1 MTITG
6 VVKDQSGEPL
16 IGVNVME
23 KGTTNGSITDVDG
36 KYSVSVKG
44 GKTILV
50 FSYIGYISQEIP
62 VGNQKTL
69 NVTMKEDTE
78 ELEEVVVIGYGT
90 AKKKDLTG
98 AISRVKAE
106 KMEVEAPRSVQD
118 LLRASAA
125 GLSISMSTDAAGT
138 ADLQVRGKN
147 SLKAGSSPL
156 LVLDGVI
163 YDGSLQDINPMDIE
177 SIDVLKDASSVA
189 VYGAKAANGV
199 VAITTKKGKTG
210 KPVISFNANVGMVSN
225 ARLPKTVDGAGFI
238 KFRQEYGES
247 LMTEAEMVAQPGKFA
262 DPRNLAAAG
271 IDPLAWYN
279 YDQQTPVSALP
290 DEKTMINKWLTR
302 LNFKTIEIEN
312 YLNGVET
319 DWDDIVYQTGLQQ
332 DYTVS
337 LSNRKEDFSYYWSM
351 GYADREGVKVGDRY
365 RNLRTRLNLES
376 KVTSF
381 LTVGL
386 NAQFATRLGGYLA
399 ADVEQREHN
408 SPFTTNDIDILD
420 SPYRMY
426 PSGDNNTKNPFFD
439 NLYRDRRDIHHD
451 LNANLY
457 AIVKLPFGFE
467 YQMNFTPRYHWY
479 EYMNHESAEHPEWA
493 GDGGRSERK
502 NEKTFTIFT
511 MKFRYL
517 VFISILSFCLACQ
530 GKKKATLSD
539 LPRPVRVIKVEALGT
554 FNHQYTGTVTARN
567 FSILAFRLP
576 GTLTEVNVNTGQKIK
591 KGTVIARID
600 PYDYQRQYQTALANY
615 KTTESIY
622 ERNQRLYAANAVAK
636 QNLEIAQTD
645 YIQATSALNMARRTL
660 DYTVLTAP
668 FDGFIEQ
675 RFVENHEEILTG
687 QSVVRLVDPKDIEVN
702 FMLPETSI
710 QLLDIPK
717 KIYVEFDSQKGK
729 LFTTEVKEYIYSS
742 NGSGIP
748 VTLLITDKQFA
759 PYRQNVFPGFS
770 CKVIVEV
777 DNMISDK
784 FVLPASA
791 LQEAHHQEYV
801 WIVDPASHTAHRQ
814 QVRIKKYNDHILVEA
829 GLNPDDLIIIA
840 GIASIR
846 EGQKVRPVKNQ

>member
-1 MTITG
+1 
-6 VVKDQSGEPL
+6 
-16 IGVNVME
+16 
-23 KGTTNGSITDVDG
+23 
-36 KYSVSVKG
+36 
-44 GKTILV
+44 
-50 FSYIGYISQEIP
+50 
-62 VGNQKTL
+62 
-69 NVTMKEDTE
+69 
-78 ELEEVVVIGYGT
+78 
-90 AKKKDLTG
+90 
-98 AISRVKAE
+98 
-106 KMEVEAPRSVQD
+106 
-118 LLRASAA
+118 
-125 GLSISMSTDAAGT
+125 
-138 ADLQVRGKN
+138 
-147 SLKAGSSPL
+147 
-156 LVLDGVI
+156 
-163 YDGSLQDINPMDIE
+163 
-177 SIDVLKDASSVA
+177 
-189 VYGAKAANGV
+189 
-199 VAITTKKGKTG
+199 
-210 KPVISFNANVGMVSN
+210 
-225 ARLPKTVDGAGFI
+225 
-238 KFRQEYGES
+238 
-247 LMTEAEMVAQPGKFA
+247 
-262 DPRNLAAAG
+262 
-271 IDPLAWYN
+271 
-279 YDQQTPVSALP
+279 
-290 DEKTMINKWLTR
+290 
-302 LNFKTIEIEN
+302 
-312 YLNGVET
+312 
-319 DWDDIVYQTGLQQ
+319 
-332 DYTVS
+332 
-337 LSNRKEDFSYYWSM
+337 
-351 GYADREGVKVGDRY
+351 
-365 RNLRTRLNLES
+365 
-376 KVTSF
+376 
-381 LTVGL
+381 
-386 NAQFATRLGGYLA
+386 
-399 ADVEQREHN
+399 
-408 SPFTTNDIDILD
+408 
-420 SPYRMY
+420 
-426 PSGDNNTKNPFFD
+426 
-439 NLYRDRRDIHHD
+439 
-451 LNANLY
+451 
-457 AIVKLPFGFE
+457 
-467 YQMNFTPRYHWY
+467 
-479 EYMNHESAEHPEWA
+479 
-493 GDGGRSERK
+493 
-502 NEKTFTIFT
+502 

-784 FVLPASA
+784 FILPASA

-814 QVRIKKYNDHILVEA
+814 QVRIKNTT
-829 GLNPDDLIIIA
+829 IISLSRLA
-840 GIASIR
+840 
-846 EGQKVRPVKNQ
+846 

>member
-1 MTITG
+1 
-6 VVKDQSGEPL
+6 
-16 IGVNVME
+16 
-23 KGTTNGSITDVDG
+23 
-36 KYSVSVKG
+36 
-44 GKTILV
+44 
-50 FSYIGYISQEIP
+50 
-62 VGNQKTL
+62 
-69 NVTMKEDTE
+69 
-78 ELEEVVVIGYGT
+78 
-90 AKKKDLTG
+90 
-98 AISRVKAE
+98 
-106 KMEVEAPRSVQD
+106 
-118 LLRASAA
+118 
-125 GLSISMSTDAAGT
+125 
-138 ADLQVRGKN
+138 
-147 SLKAGSSPL
+147 
-156 LVLDGVI
+156 
-163 YDGSLQDINPMDIE
+163 
-177 SIDVLKDASSVA
+177 
-189 VYGAKAANGV
+189 
-199 VAITTKKGKTG
+199 
-210 KPVISFNANVGMVSN
+210 
-225 ARLPKTVDGAGFI
+225 
-238 KFRQEYGES
+238 
-247 LMTEAEMVAQPGKFA
+247 
-262 DPRNLAAAG
+262 
-271 IDPLAWYN
+271 
-279 YDQQTPVSALP
+279 
-290 DEKTMINKWLTR
+290 
-302 LNFKTIEIEN
+302 
-312 YLNGVET
+312 
-319 DWDDIVYQTGLQQ
+319 
-332 DYTVS
+332 
-337 LSNRKEDFSYYWSM
+337 
-351 GYADREGVKVGDRY
+351 
-365 RNLRTRLNLES
+365 
-376 KVTSF
+376 
-381 LTVGL
+381 
-386 NAQFATRLGGYLA
+386 
-399 ADVEQREHN
+399 
-408 SPFTTNDIDILD
+408 
-420 SPYRMY
+420 
-426 PSGDNNTKNPFFD
+426 
-439 NLYRDRRDIHHD
+439 
-451 LNANLY
+451 
-457 AIVKLPFGFE
+457 
-467 YQMNFTPRYHWY
+467 
-479 EYMNHESAEHPEWA
+479 
-493 GDGGRSERK
+493 
-502 NEKTFTIFT
+502 

-622 ERNQRLYAANAVAK
+622 ERNQRLYAANA
-636 QNLEIAQTD
+636 
-645 YIQATSALNMARRTL
+645 
-660 DYTVLTAP
+660 
-668 FDGFIEQ
+668 
-675 RFVENHEEILTG
+675 
-687 QSVVRLVDPKDIEVN
+687 VVRLVDPKDIEVN

>member
-1 MTITG
+1 
-6 VVKDQSGEPL
+6 
-16 IGVNVME
+16 
-23 KGTTNGSITDVDG
+23 
-36 KYSVSVKG
+36 
-44 GKTILV
+44 
-50 FSYIGYISQEIP
+50 
-62 VGNQKTL
+62 
-69 NVTMKEDTE
+69 
-78 ELEEVVVIGYGT
+78 
-90 AKKKDLTG
+90 
-98 AISRVKAE
+98 
-106 KMEVEAPRSVQD
+106 
-118 LLRASAA
+118 
-125 GLSISMSTDAAGT
+125 
-138 ADLQVRGKN
+138 
-147 SLKAGSSPL
+147 
-156 LVLDGVI
+156 
-163 YDGSLQDINPMDIE
+163 
-177 SIDVLKDASSVA
+177 
-189 VYGAKAANGV
+189 
-199 VAITTKKGKTG
+199 
-210 KPVISFNANVGMVSN
+210 
-225 ARLPKTVDGAGFI
+225 
-238 KFRQEYGES
+238 
-247 LMTEAEMVAQPGKFA
+247 
-262 DPRNLAAAG
+262 
-271 IDPLAWYN
+271 
-279 YDQQTPVSALP
+279 
-290 DEKTMINKWLTR
+290 
-302 LNFKTIEIEN
+302 
-312 YLNGVET
+312 
-319 DWDDIVYQTGLQQ
+319 
-332 DYTVS
+332 
-337 LSNRKEDFSYYWSM
+337 
-351 GYADREGVKVGDRY
+351 
-365 RNLRTRLNLES
+365 
-376 KVTSF
+376 
-381 LTVGL
+381 
-386 NAQFATRLGGYLA
+386 
-399 ADVEQREHN
+399 
-408 SPFTTNDIDILD
+408 
-420 SPYRMY
+420 
-426 PSGDNNTKNPFFD
+426 
-439 NLYRDRRDIHHD
+439 
-451 LNANLY
+451 
-457 AIVKLPFGFE
+457 
-467 YQMNFTPRYHWY
+467 
-479 EYMNHESAEHPEWA
+479 
-493 GDGGRSERK
+493 
-502 NEKTFTIFT
+502 

-530 GKKKATLSD
+530 GKKKATLSE

-554 FNHQYTGTVTARN
+554 FDHQYTGTVTARN

-687 QSVVRLVDPKDIEVN
+687 Q
-702 FMLPETSI
+702 SI

-840 GIASIR
+840 GIASIQ
-846 EGQKVRPVKNQ
+846 EGQKVRPIKNQ

>member
-1 MTITG
+1 
-6 VVKDQSGEPL
+6 
-16 IGVNVME
+16 
-23 KGTTNGSITDVDG
+23 
-36 KYSVSVKG
+36 
-44 GKTILV
+44 
-50 FSYIGYISQEIP
+50 
-62 VGNQKTL
+62 
-69 NVTMKEDTE
+69 
-78 ELEEVVVIGYGT
+78 
-90 AKKKDLTG
+90 
-98 AISRVKAE
+98 
-106 KMEVEAPRSVQD
+106 
-118 LLRASAA
+118 
-125 GLSISMSTDAAGT
+125 
-138 ADLQVRGKN
+138 
-147 SLKAGSSPL
+147 
-156 LVLDGVI
+156 
-163 YDGSLQDINPMDIE
+163 
-177 SIDVLKDASSVA
+177 
-189 VYGAKAANGV
+189 
-199 VAITTKKGKTG
+199 
-210 KPVISFNANVGMVSN
+210 
-225 ARLPKTVDGAGFI
+225 
-238 KFRQEYGES
+238 
-247 LMTEAEMVAQPGKFA
+247 
-262 DPRNLAAAG
+262 
-271 IDPLAWYN
+271 
-279 YDQQTPVSALP
+279 
-290 DEKTMINKWLTR
+290 
-302 LNFKTIEIEN
+302 
-312 YLNGVET
+312 
-319 DWDDIVYQTGLQQ
+319 
-332 DYTVS
+332 
-337 LSNRKEDFSYYWSM
+337 
-351 GYADREGVKVGDRY
+351 
-365 RNLRTRLNLES
+365 
-376 KVTSF
+376 
-381 LTVGL
+381 
-386 NAQFATRLGGYLA
+386 
-399 ADVEQREHN
+399 
-408 SPFTTNDIDILD
+408 
-420 SPYRMY
+420 
-426 PSGDNNTKNPFFD
+426 
-439 NLYRDRRDIHHD
+439 
-451 LNANLY
+451 
-457 AIVKLPFGFE
+457 
-467 YQMNFTPRYHWY
+467 
-479 EYMNHESAEHPEWA
+479 
-493 GDGGRSERK
+493 
-502 NEKTFTIFT
+502 

-539 LPRPVRVIKVEALGT
+539 LPRSVRVIKVEALGT

-687 QSVVRLVDPKDIEVN
+687 HSIVRLIDPKDIEVN